1 MKNKFLIVFFLVLI
15 VMGTQSFVGSAL
27 NNQFKF
33 DHLTVDNGLSSN
45 RIWCIL
51 RDQKDFLW
59 ISTDVGLDK
68 YDSYEVK
75 KYRFNEKLSG
85 TISSDNIVCMY
96 EDRGKNLWFGTTDG
110 LNLYDPAKDNFNA
123 VSYTHLRAHETR
135 PDLV

>member
-1 MKNKFLIVFFLVLI
+1 MKNKFLIGFLLIFFVFW
-15 VMGTQSFVGSAL
+15 TQSYVSQAQ
-27 NNQFKF
+27 NNYRF

-45 RIWCIL
+45 RIWCIH

-96 EDRGKNLWFGTTDG
+96 EDRGKNLWFGT
-110 LNLYDPAKDNFNA
+110 
-123 VSYTHLRAHETR
+123 
-135 PDLV
+135 